1 MADATQEEI
10 RDHMATYTA
19 FNKLVTF
26 MILWLI
32 LLLASMA
39 LGLVAHQGLIS
50 TLMGVGGTFVLIA
63 GFVIFG

>member
-10 RDHMATYTA
+10 REHMETYTA

-26 MILWLI
+26 VILWLI
-32 LLLASMA
+32 MLVGSMA

-50 TLMGVGGTFVLIA
+50 TLIGIGGTFALIV
-63 GFVIFG
+63 GFVVFG